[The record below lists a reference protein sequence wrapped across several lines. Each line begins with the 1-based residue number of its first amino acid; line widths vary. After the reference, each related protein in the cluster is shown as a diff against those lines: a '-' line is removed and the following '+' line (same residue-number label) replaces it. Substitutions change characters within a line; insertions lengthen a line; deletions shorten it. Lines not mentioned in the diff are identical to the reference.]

1 MSLKEE
7 IKKHYAQRSAMGA
20 FNVYNLESIKAV
32 AHAAETE
39 EKAVFL
45 MVSEKSLEYAGLE
58 EIFEITK
65 SVKNKTKTGLFL
77 HLDHG
82 SDVELI
88 KKCIRMG
95 FDSVM
100 FDGSKLPL
108 EQNIIISRD
117 LRRLAHRNGVVFE
130 AEIGKIGGKEDK
142 VSSALFKTN
151 PAEAEKF
158 FNEVKPD
165 MLAVAIGNV
174 HGPIT
179 ANEELDFTLLA
190 KIQDTIKAP
199 LVLHGC
205 SNRDPRE
212 YKVAISQGVVKV
224 NIDTELRQA
233 FVRGVTLAVKKNL
246 SDPREIL
253 KISSDEISENA
264 KEKIRIFSCSS
275 RECSV

>member
-1 MSLKEE
+1 MSLKEI
-7 IKKHYAQRSAMGA
+7 IKSNYQERSAIGA
-20 FNVYNLESIKAV
+20 FNVYNLESVKAV
-32 AHAAETE
+32 VAAAEAE
-39 EKAVFL
+39 ERPVFL
-45 MVSEKSLEYAGLE
+45 MLSEKSIEYAGLE
-58 EIFEITK
+58 EMFELVRVI
-65 SVKNKTKTGLFL
+65 KTKTKIGIFL

-82 SDVELI
+82 SNIELI
-88 KKCIRMG
+88 KKCIKIG

-100 FDGSKLPL
+100 FDGSSLSL

-179 ANEELDFTLLA
+179 SDEELDFTLLA
-190 KIQDTIKAP
+190 KIQDLLKTP

-212 YKVAISQGVVKV
+212 YKVAISQGLVKV
-224 NIDTELRQA
+224 NIDTELRQS
-233 FVRGVTLAVKKNL
+233 FVRGLSAATKKRL
-246 SDPREIL
+246 TDPREIL
-253 KISSDEISENA
+253 KFCSLEITKNVR
-264 KEKIRIFSCSS
+264 EKIEIFSCSKPK
-275 RECSV
+275 C